1 MFWTRVILSVELHCV
16 AIAVFFYIIE
26 KSSDIVELVTI
37 EEDKSPSSDAVA
49 TGVEG
54 HTQAKP
60 EGVSADSDILEI
72 LPSTTVPAG
81 DCIAPPTET
90 TNYANQT
97 QVSSL

>member
-1 MFWTRVILSVELHCV
+1 MSTELHCV

-37 EEDKSPSSDAVA
+37 EEDKSPFSDAA
-49 TGVEG
+49 SSAGVEG
-54 HTQAKP
+54 HTQAAP
-60 EGVSADSDILEI
+60 EGVSTDSDILET
-72 LPSTTVPAG
+72 LPPTAVPTG

-90 TNYANQT
+90 ANDTNKT

>member
-1 MFWTRVILSVELHCV
+1 M
-16 AIAVFFYIIE
+16 
-26 KSSDIVELVTI
+26 ELVTI

-54 HTQAKP
+54 HTQAAP
-60 EGVSADSDILEI
+60 EGVSTDSDILEI
-72 LPSTTVPAG
+72 LPPTAVPTG

-90 TNYANQT
+90 ANDTNKT